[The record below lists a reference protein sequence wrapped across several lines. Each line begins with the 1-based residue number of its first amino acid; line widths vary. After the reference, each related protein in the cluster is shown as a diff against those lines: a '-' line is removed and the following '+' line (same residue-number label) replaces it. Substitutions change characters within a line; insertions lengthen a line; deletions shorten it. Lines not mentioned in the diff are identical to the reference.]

1 MKTKKTF
8 KQELQDYKKRGGDL
22 AFIFGDVHLP
32 VTYREMLNLL
42 SVNMPEGD
50 VFINV
55 DYNLDLIENLDI
67 LMDKLLDKYPHLED

>member
-22 AFIFGDVHLP
+22 SFVFGEVHLP
-32 VTYREMLNLL
+32 VVYREMLNVI
-42 SVNMPEGD
+42 SVNMPEGE

-55 DYNLDLIENLDI
+55 DYTLDLIDNLDN
-67 LMDKLLDKYPHLED
+67 LMEKLLDKYPHLED